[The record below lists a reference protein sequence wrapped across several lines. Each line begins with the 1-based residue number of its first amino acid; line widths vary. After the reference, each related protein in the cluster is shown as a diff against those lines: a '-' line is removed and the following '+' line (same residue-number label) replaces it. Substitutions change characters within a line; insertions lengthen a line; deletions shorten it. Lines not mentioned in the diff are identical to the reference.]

1 MLGKTISHYKIL
13 EKLGGGG
20 MGVVYEAE
28 DLKLNRH
35 VALKFLPEELARDK
49 QALERFQREAR
60 AASAL
65 NHPNICTIHDVDES
79 DGRPFI
85 VMELMEGKT
94 LQSHI
99 AGKPLKTQQLLEL
112 AIQIVDALD
121 AAHNKGIV
129 HRDIKP
135 ANIFITQRGQIKLL
149 DFGLA
154 KLTAQ
159 KERAVKTSA
168 ATSLLTVSLPDL
180 QLTSPGT
187 NVGTAAYMSPEQARG
202 EELDARTDLFSF
214 GAVLYE
220 MATGEA
226 PFKGNTVAVLFDSI
240 LNRIPALPSRT
251 NPELPPELERIIC
264 KALEKDRELR
274 YQSASDSRGDLRRLK
289 RDLESSRILAI
300 PETADKPKEL
310 GVWPVGRL
318 ALATLAVLLLVVVGV
333 WVARTR
339 QGSPASAPPP
349 VAVKSALRTVAVL
362 PFRNLAAQEN
372 NQVWGIGMADAIIS
386 RMATLQNLAVRPT
399 SSVLKYV
406 QAPADPAQVAQE
418 LDVESVL
425 EGTFQRVGDVMRVSV
440 LLSDPKSRSTR
451 WAQRYDLRAKDML
464 RFQDEVAQKV
474 VEGLS
479 VSVTEAEHAS
489 MTAPMTQSPEA
500 YNLYI
505 QARFYWN
512 EYAMRSR
519 VESLQRGRTLLEEA
533 IKLDSTFV
541 QAYTL
546 LADLF
551 LLEAANFIQNARDN
565 LAHAEQMAQKAM
577 ELNPRLADVY
587 ISMGGIYIQVGRN
600 VEAIENL
607 KKGVSM
613 APNSDWAQDM
623 LAYAYHYTGLIEL
636 AERGYRRSIELNPT
650 SLRLY
655 WMHARQLLYL
665 GKIKEAEEEM
675 RRVLGHSPDQYKAM
689 AYLGEFLYYQGKLPE
704 AEQLL
709 LRSKELSGPQG
720 DDVPVYFLGFLYASQ
735 GRGQKIDPTVL
746 SLKREEV
753 LDGDLAY
760 WTSSIYCLLGEKEK
774 ALDWFRRSVQL
785 GNHNYPW
792 FQRDKNFDK
801 LRGDPE
807 YQQMME
813 QIRQHYERYRELYG
827 NG

>member
-35 VALKFLPEELARDK
+35 VALKFLPDELVRDR

-79 DGRPFI
+79 EGQPFI

-94 LQSHI
+94 LQSTI
-99 AGKPLKTQQLLEL
+99 AGKPLKNEHLLEL
-112 AIQIVDALD
+112 AIQISDALD
-121 AAHNKGIV
+121 AAHSKGIV

-135 ANIFITQRGQIKLL
+135 ANIFVTQRGQIKLL

-154 KLTAQ
+154 KTAAQ
-159 KERAVKTSA
+159 NLMVKETIA
-168 ATSLLTVSLPDL
+168 ATSLLRVPLPDPH
-180 QLTSPGT
+180 LTSPGT
-187 NVGTAAYMSPEQARG
+187 SVGTVAYMSPEQARG

-226 PFKGNTVAVLFDSI
+226 PFKGNTAAVLFDSV
-240 LNRIPALPSRT
+240 LNRIPTSPSRI
-251 NPELPPELERIIC
+251 NPELPAELERIIC

-274 YQSASDSRGDLRRLK
+274 YQSASDLRGDLKRLK
-289 RDLESSRILAI
+289 RDLESTRLQVASGT
-300 PETADKPKEL
+300 PGKPQ
-310 GVWPVGRL
+310 
-318 ALATLAVLLLVVVGV
+318 TLEKWGGGKWAVAGMAVLLLVVIAI
-333 WVARTR
+333 WVARSR
-339 QGSPASAPPP
+339 QGSPAAEPPQSTP
-349 VAVKSALRTVAVL
+349 KSGLRTVAVL
-362 PFRNLAAQEN
+362 PFRDLAAQEK

-451 WAQRYDLRAKDML
+451 WAQRYDLRTNDML
-464 RFQDEVAQKV
+464 KFQDEVAQKV

-479 VSVTEAEHAS
+479 VSVTEDEEAC
-489 MTAPMTQSPEA
+489 MTAPMTHSPEA

-512 EYAMRSR
+512 EYSMRSR
-519 VESLQRGRTLLEEA
+519 LESLQRGRTLLEEA
-533 IKLDSTFV
+533 IKLDSTFA

-546 LADLF
+546 LADLC
-551 LLEAANFIQNARDN
+551 LMEGANFIDNAREN

-587 ISMGGIYIQVGRN
+587 ISFGGIYTQLGRN
-600 VEAIENL
+600 AEAIEKL

-636 AERGYRRSIELNPT
+636 AEKGYRRSMELNPT
-650 SLRLY
+650 SRRIY
-655 WMHARQLLYL
+655 WMHARMLLYL
-665 GKIKEAEEEM
+665 GKTKGAEEEM
-675 RRVLGHSPDQYKAM
+675 RQVLANSPDQYKAM
-689 AYLGEFLYYQGKLPE
+689 AYLGEFLYYQGKVAE
-704 AEQLL
+704 AEPLL
-709 LRSKELSGPQG
+709 LRAKELSGPNG
-720 DDVPVYFLGFLYASQ
+720 DDAPLFFLGFLYASQ
-735 GRGQKIDPTVL
+735 GHGQKIDRKIL
-746 SLKREEV
+746 DFKQEEV
-753 LDGDLAY
+753 LDGDRAY
-760 WTSSIYCLLGEKEK
+760 WTSSVYSLLGEKK
-774 ALDWFRRSVQL
+774 QALAWFRRSMEL

-801 LRGDPE
+801 LRGDQE
-807 YQQMME
+807 YQQMMD
-813 QIRQHYERYRELYG
+813 QIRQHYERYRELFG
-827 NG
+827 KG